1 MSSTLPTGSRGKQG
15 VDFGIVEEYSQSGE
29 NDTVQLALISL
40 FVVIAVVLVVRA
52 ARRDRVE
59 YREFKKLTTTA
70 ERQKVF
76 GKWLRESFFIFGGLS
91 AAVLLA
97 SWQFVPLAA
106 TSALDWPP
114 LTWLKNLFAGGFG
127 VGFAIGASI
136 VFVLLLVL
144 PVILLRA
151 QISDIPTVGDIGSL
165 LPRTRG
171 ELIYGIGLS
180 LNAGLVEELLFRF
193 GMPALLFGITG
204 NGVVAFAL
212 ASVLFGLLHL
222 YQKVWGVLGATLLGI
237 ALSLL
242 FLITGSIWVVIIV
255 HALIDLRS
263 LVLIPLVVGKVWG
276 KNETPAGE
284 PVVSSTRT

>member
-1 MSSTLPTGSRGKQG
+1 
-15 VDFGIVEEYSQSGE
+15 
-29 NDTVQLALISL
+29 VQLALISL
-40 FVVIAVVLVVRA
+40 FLVIAVVLVVRA

-59 YREFKKLTTTA
+59 YREFKKLTTTS

-106 TSALDWPP
+106 TDALDWPP
-114 LTWLKNLFAGGFG
+114 LAWLKGLFADGFG

-136 VFVLLLVL
+136 VFVLLLLL

-151 QISDIPTVGDIGSL
+151 QINDIPTVGDIGSL

-171 ELIYGIGLS
+171 ELFYGFGLS
-180 LNAGLVEELLFRF
+180 LNAGLVEELLFRL

-204 NGVVAFAL
+204 NGVVAFLL

-222 YQKVWGVLGATLLGI
+222 YQKVWGVLGATLLGL

-242 FLITGSIWVVIIV
+242 FLMTGSIWIVIIV

-263 LVLIPLVVGKVWG
+263 LVLIPLVVGKVWS
-276 KNETPAGE
+276 KNDTAVSEPAVGE
-284 PVVSSTRT
+284 PVVPPLR